1 MAEVNTDLSSGAA
14 AKSPLIMG
22 DDIRSIKP
30 ADLAILSNAA
40 IIAVNQDPSGSSATR
55 RCLYNTNA
63 TDSNFISTIQMWSGN
78 RV

>member
-30 ADLAILSNAA
+30 ANLAILSNAA
-40 IIAVNQDPSGSSATR
+40 IIAVNQDPSRSSATR
-55 RCLYNTNA
+55 HWLYNTNA
-63 TDSNFISTIQMWSGN
+63 TDSNFISTIQM
-78 RV
+78 